1 MSTFS
6 SPYKDYNFLPRDK
19 IEKHIYRMLLL
30 MSDKFQLTKPELGD
44 LIFYASRFNTK
55 HPEGGRGKSK
65 EKVFAYLCM
74 YILNRDNRLGAIS
87 GNWGYLAEIYKLE
100 QENKDIITFV
110 ESEVDRINETFLSY
124 RGVQKLE
131 RCLGSE

>member
-1 MSTFS
+1 MINEFQE
-6 SPYKDYNFLPRDK
+6 YNFLPRDK

-65 EKVFAYLCM
+65 EKIFAYLCAH
-74 YILNRDNRLGAIS
+74 ILRRDRRDSVLRT
-87 GNWGYLAEIYKLE
+87 NWGILSEIYKLE
-100 QENKDIITFV
+100 QDNKDIEGYI
-110 ESEVDRINETFLSY
+110 EDEVNRINESFFTI
-124 RGVQKLE
+124 RGAKQE
-131 RCLGSE
+131 SRRLGCIE